1 MQIKYLLEN
10 LLFISGEPMS
20 FKKMAQILEL
30 EGNEVIAAAKEL
42 KEDFQSRGLRLIEKD
57 NKLQIITAP
66 EAGKYVEKLVA
77 GHLKEE
83 LSDAALE
90 TLSAISYLGP
100 ISKAEVEELR
110 GVNCAFSLR
119 NLLIRGL
126 IEKSESHSGKAA
138 LYKTSFDFIKK
149 LGIQEEK
156 NLPEYEKY
164 REEIKSLI
172 SKTGSVIA
180 SEAERSVA
188 ISKD

>member
-1 MQIKYLLEN
+1 MRTKYLIEN

-30 EGNEVIAAAKEL
+30 EEENVIVATKEL
-42 KEDFQSRGLRLIEKD
+42 KEDFQNRGLRLIEKD
-57 NKLQIITAP
+57 NKIQIITAP

-77 GHLKEE
+77 GHLKED
-83 LSDAALE
+83 LSDSALE

-100 ISKAEVEELR
+100 ISKAEIEELR

-126 IEKSESHSGKAA
+126 IEKAESHGGKAA

-156 NLPEYEKY
+156 DLPEYEKY
-164 REEIKSLI
+164 REEIKSLMEKNK
-172 SKTGSVIA
+172 SDEKN
-180 SEAERSVA
+180 
-188 ISKD
+188 

>member
-1 MQIKYLLEN
+1 
-10 LLFISGEPMS
+10 MS

-30 EGNEVIAAAKEL
+30 EEEKVIAAAKEL
-42 KEDFQSRGLRLIEKD
+42 KEDFQNRGLRLIEKD
-57 NKLQIITAP
+57 SKVQIITAP
-66 EAGKYVEKLVA
+66 EAGKYIEKLVA

-100 ISKAEVEELR
+100 ISKAEIEELR

-126 IEKSESHSGKAA
+126 IEKVENSSGKAA

-156 NLPEYEKY
+156 DLPEYEKY
-164 REEIKSLI
+164 REEIKALI
-172 SKTGSVIA
+172 NKTGSVIA
-180 SEAERSVA
+180 VSL
-188 ISKD
+188 

>member
-1 MQIKYLLEN
+1 MQTKHLIEN

-20 FKKMAQILEL
+20 FKKIAQILEL
-30 EGNEVIAAAKEL
+30 EEDKIIVAVKEL

-57 NKLQIITAP
+57 NRLQIITAP

-100 ISKAEVEELR
+100 ISKAETEELR

-126 IEKSESHSGKAA
+126 IEKVENHSGKAS
-138 LYKTSFDFIKK
+138 LYKTSFDFMKK

-156 NLPEYEKY
+156 DLPEYEKY
-164 REEIKSLI
+164 REEIKALL
-172 SKTGSVIA
+172 SKNQESQIA
-180 SEAERSVA
+180 NQ
-188 ISKD
+188 